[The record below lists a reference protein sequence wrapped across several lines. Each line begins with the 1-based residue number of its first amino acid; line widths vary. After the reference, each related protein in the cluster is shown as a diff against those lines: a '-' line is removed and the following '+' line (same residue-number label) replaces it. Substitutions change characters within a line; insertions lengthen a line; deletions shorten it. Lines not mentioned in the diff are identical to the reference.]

1 MYIPFSDINK
11 LLLSLNIIIK
21 GILHIGAHDCEE
33 LDMYKN
39 ENIKLENIVWIDA
52 IKEKVISAK
61 KRNIPNV
68 YNAVISDKEADILFK
83 ITNNGQSS
91 SILAL
96 DRHLYYHAGIDVIEE
111 RPVKTITLQK
121 FFEDNFLDKT
131 HYNFWNID
139 IQGAELY
146 ALKGAGDIINN
157 VDALYLEVNT
167 EHLYNDCPLFDEI
180 DTFLNDKGFNRV
192 ATYMTYCHWGDA
204 LYIRSKFYN

>member
-1 MYIPFSDINK
+1 MYITFDRVNTLLK
-11 LLLSLNIIIK
+11 LLNITVK

-39 ENIKLENIVWIDA
+39 ENIALENIIWIDA
-52 IKEKVISAK
+52 IEEKVISAK
-61 KRNIPNV
+61 KKNIPNV
-68 YNAVISDKEADILFK
+68 YNAVISDKVEDILFK

-96 DRHLYYHAGIDVIEE
+96 DRHLHYHVETYVIEE
-111 RPVKTITLQK
+111 RPVKTTTLQN
-121 FFEDNFLDKT
+121 FFEDNLLDKT
-131 HYNFWNID
+131 HYNFWNLD

-167 EHLYNDCPLFDEI
+167 EHLYKDCPLIGEI
-180 DTFLNDKGFNRV
+180 DHFLNEKGFNRV
-192 ATYMTYCHWGDA
+192 ATHMTDCHWGDA
-204 LYIRSKFYN
+204 LYIRQKYL